1 MTLQHRISVV
11 FVLLVSSL
19 LFNASWAEDN
29 QPPVSDP
36 NGPYTGSID
45 VPMTFD
51 GSGSS
56 DPEGSALT
64 FDWDF
69 GDGSTDIHPNPTYT
83 YAASGI
89 YTVTLKVTD
98 EAGLVDSAMT
108 TATIAEMYE
117 IKFDPYFIGR
127 SQRDNLIVVNHFS
140 AAQPYSLRVVGTA
153 YDPFTGE
160 QLDSQTVEVIPAG
173 QGVRIP
179 ITDTHPEPHASQL
192 VVQVEVFYDDTSIIV
207 DGDGPGP
214 GGEVT
219 PDPPFTITRI
229 LTARGDATLLQFK
242 GVPVL
247 LNGATH

>member
-19 LFNASWAEDN
+19 LFNASWAVDN

-36 NGPYTGSID
+36 NGPYTGSIG

-51 GSGSS
+51 GSSS
-56 DPEGSALT
+56 FDPEGSALT

-69 GDGSTDIHPNPTYT
+69 GDGSTGRSRQNPTYT
-83 YAASGI
+83 YAASGA
-89 YTVTLKVTD
+89 YPVALKVTD
-98 EAGLVDSAMT
+98 DAGLVDSAMT
-108 TATIAEMYE
+108 TATIAKMYE

-179 ITDTHPEPHASQL
+179 FTVTHPEPHASQL
-192 VVQVEVFYDDTSIIV
+192 HVKVEVFYDDTDFIV
-207 DGDGPGP
+207 DGDKPGA
-214 GGEVT
+214 EVT

-229 LTARGDATLLQFK
+229 LTTHRDATILQIN
-242 GVPVL
+242 GVPVP
-247 LNGATH
+247 LNGATR